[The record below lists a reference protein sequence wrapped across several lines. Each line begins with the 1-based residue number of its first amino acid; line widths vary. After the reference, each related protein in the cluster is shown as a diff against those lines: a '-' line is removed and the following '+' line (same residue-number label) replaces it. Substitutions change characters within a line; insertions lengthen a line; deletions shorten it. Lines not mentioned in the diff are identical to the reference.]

1 MRIEGNMKAVI
12 KTMKIRVLQEH
23 ESKEQ
28 STAEEL
34 ECRGKRRV
42 GKKPAITV
50 MWQTKNRQL
59 NGMEAKGGEGTH

>member
-1 MRIEGNMKAVI
+1 MRIEGNMEAII

-34 ECRGKRRV
+34 EMQRE
-42 GKKPAITV
+42 KKSRKETSKV
-50 MWQTKNRQL
+50 ENRQL
-59 NGMEAKGGEGTH
+59 NAWKLKEEKGPTNTEDH